1 MKIYWLSSSNESH
14 VLEESKGTF
23 QMNGDEL
30 VYYREEITKQ
40 DESIT
45 IPNVSTFVVKNQKL
59 ILKDNYLDPYENNII
74 LK

>member
-1 MKIYWLSSSNESH
+1 
-14 VLEESKGTF
+14 
-23 QMNGDEL
+23 MNGDEL